1 MQGGEIII
9 ILLVA
14 LVVFGPTRLP
24 EMARKLG
31 EWTAEL
37 RSAARDLRR
46 GLESEV
52 ADLKQV
58 ADELKS
64 PLGELKKTSDE
75 LRREI
80 EGVGISRLDWEG
92 PRPAQGPTAE
102 DAMSDLDE
110 IETAAGMKPQSGPN
124 PGEVMAEMEEEAQS
138 AEEEGDS

>member
-58 ADELKS
+58 ADELKA
-64 PLGELKKTSDE
+64 PLGELKKTSDQ

-80 EGVGISRLDWEG
+80 EDVGVSRLDWEG
-92 PRPAQGPTAE
+92 PRPSTGPTAE
-102 DAMSDLDE
+102 DAMADLDE
-110 IETAAGMKPQSGPN
+110 IETEAGVKPKSGPT
-124 PGEVMAEMEEEAQS
+124 PGEVMAELEEEARS